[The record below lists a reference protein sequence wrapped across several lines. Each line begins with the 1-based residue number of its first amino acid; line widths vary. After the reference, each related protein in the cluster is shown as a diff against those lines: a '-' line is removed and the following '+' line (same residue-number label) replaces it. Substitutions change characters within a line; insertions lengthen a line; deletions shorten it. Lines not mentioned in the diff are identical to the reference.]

1 MRMSPDDRYR
11 QLLDSLSRLDTAA
24 VAFSGGADSTL
35 ILRLARDAIGSSRV
49 VALTVVTPYM
59 VRQEIGDAVA
69 LCEQLGVRQELI
81 EMPMPDGI
89 EGNPPD
95 RCYRCKRAMFERLLD
110 AAAEHGHRIVL
121 DGSNLDDT
129 EDYRPG
135 LRALDEL
142 GVRSPLIECGIG
154 KEAVRA
160 IARSLGLPTSEK
172 PSNACLLTRLPY
184 NRQVTMDRL
193 QQIEEAE
200 RFLNGRGYRW
210 VRVRL
215 HDEALAR
222 IEVAPEQRRRL
233 LDEAEE
239 VVAAL
244 SELGFRYVTMD
255 LVGYH
260 LGSMNAGLE

>member
-1 MRMSPDDRYR
+1 MTTDEPYR
-11 QLLDSLSRLDTAA
+11 RLLDTVSGLGTAA

-35 ILRLARDAIGSSRV
+35 MLRVARDAIGASRII
-49 VALTVVTPYM
+49 ALTVVTPYM
-59 VRQEIGDAVA
+59 VREEIGEAIA
-69 LCEQLGVRQELI
+69 LCERLGVRQELV
-81 EMPMPDGI
+81 EMPMPAGVED
-89 EGNPPD
+89 NPPD
-95 RCYRCKRAMFERLLD
+95 RCYRCKRAMFERLLVV
-110 AAAEHGHRIVL
+110 ATEQGRPVVL

-135 LRALDEL
+135 LRALREL

-154 KEAVRA
+154 KEQVRA
-160 IARSLGLPTSEK
+160 IARDLGLPTWEK

-200 RFLNGRGYRW
+200 RYLNGRGFQW

-215 HDEALAR
+215 HDDALVR
-222 IEVAPEQRRRL
+222 VEVAPEQRRRL
-233 LDEAEE
+233 LDEADE

-244 SELGFRYVTMD
+244 RALGLRHVTMD
-255 LVGYH
+255 LVGYR
-260 LGSMNAGLE
+260 LGSMNDGLD

>member
-1 MRMSPDDRYR
+1 MSPDDQCR
-11 QLLDSLSRLDTAA
+11 QLLDTLSGLGTAA

-35 ILRLARDAIGSSRV
+35 ILRAARDAIGSSRV
-49 VALTVVTPYM
+49 IALTVVTPYM
-59 VRQEIGDAVA
+59 VRQEIGDAIA
-69 LCEQLGVRQELI
+69 MCEKLGVRQVLV
-81 EMPMPDGI
+81 EMPMPAGV

-110 AAAEHGHRIVL
+110 AAAEHGHQVVL

-129 EDYRPG
+129 DDYRPG
-135 LRALDEL
+135 LRALREL

-154 KEAVRA
+154 KEAVRT
-160 IARSLGLPTSEK
+160 IARSLGLPTWQK

-200 RFLNGRGYRW
+200 RFLNGRGYQW

-215 HDEALAR
+215 HEDALAR
-222 IEVAPEQRRRL
+222 VEVAPEQRRRL
-233 LDEAEE
+233 LDEADE
-239 VVAAL
+239 VVDAL
-244 SELGFRYVTMD
+244 RGLGLRHVTLD
-255 LVGYH
+255 LIGYR
-260 LGSMNAGLE
+260 LGSMNEGLE